1 MNMEDLEVGQ
11 LFTLSVEDRQKV
23 IQLGTDQLFQEILI
37 TAQITNKK
45 ASVLLNDTLVSI
57 EEHIKFHKEND
68 NFELCYYFTEVFW
81 ETNKRL
87 QDLRERNKSNVFV

>member
-1 MNMEDLEVGQ
+1 MEDLEVGQ

-68 NFELCYYFTEVFW
+68 NIELCYYFTEVFW

-87 QDLRERNKSNVFV
+87 QIIKERNESNVFV

>member
-1 MNMEDLEVGQ
+1 MEDLEVGQ

-87 QDLRERNKSNVFV
+87 QDLRESTKSNVFV

>member
-87 QDLRERNKSNVFV
+87 QMLKERNESNVFV